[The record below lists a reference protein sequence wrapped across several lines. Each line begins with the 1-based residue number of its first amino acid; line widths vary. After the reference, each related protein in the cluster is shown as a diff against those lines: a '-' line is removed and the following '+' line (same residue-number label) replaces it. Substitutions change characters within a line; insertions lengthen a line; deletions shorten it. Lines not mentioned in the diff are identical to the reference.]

1 MSINFRL
8 DERRY
13 LVTGASSGIGLEVA
27 KTLAQSGAQV
37 LLADINDAGL
47 DAAVDLI
54 GSKARK
60 ICVDLTVTDHLK
72 ELLINEAKDFGQING
87 FVHCAGI
94 PCIAPLKN
102 VSKNKAVKTI
112 DINTISAIEL
122 AKICSSKVVRAK
134 SDVSFVLISSVYG
147 LVGSAANS
155 AYAASKGAIIS
166 LTKALAIELAPKNI
180 RVNCVAPGFVRTNM
194 LGDVSGA
201 FDSEYVNRLE
211 NLHPLGLGEASS
223 IAEPVAFLLSDSARW
238 ITGAVL
244 SVDGG
249 FTAQ

>member
-1 MSINFRL
+1 MRINFRL

-13 LVTGASSGIGLEVA
+13 LVTGAASGIGYEVA
-27 KTLAQSGAQV
+27 KTLALSGAQV
-37 LLADINDAGL
+37 LLADLNEEGL
-47 DAAVDLI
+47 AKAVFEI

-60 ICVDLTVTDHLK
+60 ICVDLTDAESLK
-72 ELLINEAKDFGQING
+72 NLLVAEAKEHGLING

-102 VSKNKAVKTI
+102 VSKVKAVKTI

-122 AKICSSKVVRAK
+122 AKICSSKIVRAK
-134 SDVSFVLISSVYG
+134 NDVSFVLISSVYG

-155 AYAASKGAIIS
+155 AYAASKGAIIA

-194 LGDVSGA
+194 LGNVSGA

-223 IAEPVAFLLSDSARW
+223 IAEPIAFLLSDASRW